1 MSDSYGGD
9 TTREQRS
16 DWRRPIRRRRNA
28 AHVPRVLLVDDDAG
42 YRRALT
48 AFLDA
53 SFDIDVVGDTGDG
66 DEAVTLA
73 RRLEPDAA
81 VIDVAMPSVNGI
93 DLAGRIREALPH
105 IAIVLVTGDVGGVDA
120 ARTAQ
125 LGARLLHKGD
135 PLPVENALRT
145 LTR

>member
-1 MSDSYGGD
+1 M
-9 TTREQRS
+9 
-16 DWRRPIRRRRNA
+16 A
-28 AHVPRVLLVDDDAG
+28 RVLLVDDDAG

-66 DEAVTLA
+66 DEAVALA

-93 DLAGRIREALPH
+93 DLAGRIRDALPH
-105 IAIVLVTGDVGGVDA
+105 IVIVLVSGDLGGVD
-120 ARTAQ
+120 RTRASE
-125 LGARLLHKGD
+125 LGAILLPKGD

-145 LTR
+145 MTR